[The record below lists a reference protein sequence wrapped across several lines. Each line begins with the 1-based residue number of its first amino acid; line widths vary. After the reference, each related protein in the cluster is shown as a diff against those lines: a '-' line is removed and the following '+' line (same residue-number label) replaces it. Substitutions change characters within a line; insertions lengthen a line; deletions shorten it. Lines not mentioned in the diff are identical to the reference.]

1 MVALNGCC
9 YSVFY
14 GIVTVYIYMFIGFP
28 IMLRVRRVPN
38 KHRVLLLCRS
48 FILVGYLVY
57 HVHLVE
63 ILNTCSMYKY
73 ARNGKLKKKM

>member
-38 KHRVLLLCRS
+38 KTSCPAFVPFL
-48 FILVGYLVY
+48 YLSW
-57 HVHLVE
+57 LFG
-63 ILNTCSMYKY
+63 ISR
-73 ARNGKLKKKM
+73 AFG